1 MKAFYILPICS
12 VIGHQIMEIS
22 AIFYGTIS
30 LTQPAGRRHCSLG
43 RAAYESGS
51 DVSWHIG
58 AESIH
63 RPHWSLSQS
72 CHIFCPIFCLN
83 YTRLYWFILILLF
96 NMDLD
101 PYSLDP
107 TLPEGHEQPPAEPE
121 NEFRPLLHVADR
133 QNMSSEQWCTCC
145 CCESRPTHTESICC
159 REIKHIL
166 SKITSGPRITM
177 EEDFS
182 ALLLTSCVLR
192 HFFDCIR
199 ETRGYGIRETEW
211 TNR

>member
-1 MKAFYILPICS
+1 
-12 VIGHQIMEIS
+12 MEIS

-51 DVSWHIG
+51 DVSWH

-63 RPHWSLSQS
+63 RPHWSLSKKLP
-72 CHIFCPIFCLN
+72 HILPDILFELHTIILV
-83 YTRLYWFILILLF
+83 LLILLF

-121 NEFRPLLHVADR
+121 TEFRPLLHVADR

-166 SKITSGPRITM
+166 SKITSGPCITM

-182 ALLLTSCVLR
+182 ALFLTSCVLR
-192 HFFDCIR
+192 HFVDCIR